1 MSTEDLVQRLWN
13 NGGELKGPV
22 VEAYYAWRALAVPES
37 RNLRFV
43 PSLKHKNGVSYPA
56 IIARVENANGEMTGI
71 QRTFL
76 AHDGAGKA
84 PVDKKL
90 QKMSLG
96 RTKGSAVRLAEPRD
110 GVALFFGEGVETTV
124 TAMQATGY
132 PGFATLGTSNLK
144 AVDPPDGAKDVIL
157 LGENDGGKSAA
168 AIAKIAPVL
177 KQKGIRVRVAYPP
190 AGYKDFNDMVMGA
203 ADRTAAF
210 EAVRKAIEDAQDF
223 VDPDD
228 DLVER
233 AKTDPGAAFESE
245 ILEQL
250 AEMRRD
256 NPSRF
261 ERLIA
266 RLKKETKCRI
276 GELMTALNRSGDDEG
291 GQETQASLLVQLA
304 KDQCKFFHDEVGA
317 TYASLSAPHDGGT
330 HRETHKLKSKGLRL
344 WLLRSYYLGTGGVPN
359 DTALKSAIALLEAF
373 ARFDGPQ
380 CEVFVRRAFHKG
392 KLYLDLCD
400 DRWRVVEIDE
410 SGWRIVD
417 EPPVLFLRANGML
430 LLPEPK
436 QGDPKKGIER
446 LRSLMR
452 VRAHEDFVI
461 IVGFLLDALGGHGP
475 HPVLIFTG
483 EPGATK
489 TTHAKMARLLT
500 DPNTSLVRSPPKEL
514 RDVYIS
520 AVKGAVLAYNN
531 LSSLPEWLSDAL
543 CVVTEGSSDSRR
555 ELYSDDEESIIFA
568 RAPAILTAVTNIIA
582 KGDLSQRALYA
593 GLAPVPDSERKD
605 EPELWAQFESARPEI
620 LGALLTGLS
629 EGLRRLPTIKV
640 TLPRMATFAKFVTG
654 CETAFWPAGTFLAAY
669 GVNAENAVDDVL
681 DADVGVATFR
691 DFMAEHNEWEGTL
704 AQLHAALV
712 ERVRKP
718 ERDAAEA
725 HRKAAA
731 ERDYDLKILTETKL
745 REAQQGVR
753 EVMSSGWPKNPQVL
767 SARLKKVG
775 PQLRKIG
782 IAITWPI
789 GRRHGRKISI
799 TTHRG
804 GPREKASSASSAS
817 SKHSEQSP
825 HDNEN
830 NGLDENEIGPGGRT
844 PPPRGR
850 TSRPGGRT
858 QEDVASKPEDAPGSP
873 QDALRTNSEQIEPS
887 DNPMNDDENS
897 SREDAEDAGDAFS
910 ADRSNIPSGR
920 KPPEPANEY
929 ATASENQS
937 DPVKPPKRT
946 MNL

>member
-1 MSTEDLVQRLWN
+1 MRRGLFWRKRGKRNSRSIKKGRICED
-13 NGGELKGPV
+13 G
-22 VEAYYAWRALAVPES
+22 S
-37 RNLRFV
+37 RV
-43 PSLKHKNGVSYPA
+43 C
-56 IIARVENANGEMTGI
+56 
-71 QRTFL
+71 
-76 AHDGAGKA
+76 
-84 PVDKKL
+84 
-90 QKMSLG
+90 
-96 RTKGSAVRLAEPRD
+96 
-110 GVALFFGEGVETTV
+110 ETV
-124 TAMQATGY
+124 
-132 PGFATLGTSNLK
+132 PGFA
-144 AVDPPDGAKDVIL
+144 
-157 LGENDGGKSAA
+157 
-168 AIAKIAPVL
+168 
-177 KQKGIRVRVAYPP
+177 
-190 AGYKDFNDMVMGA
+190 
-203 ADRTAAF
+203 
-210 EAVRKAIEDAQDF
+210 
-223 VDPDD
+223 
-228 DLVER
+228 
-233 AKTDPGAAFESE
+233 
-245 ILEQL
+245 
-250 AEMRRD
+250 
-256 NPSRF
+256 
-261 ERLIA
+261 
-266 RLKKETKCRI
+266 
-276 GELMTALNRSGDDEG
+276 
-291 GQETQASLLVQLA
+291 
-304 KDQCKFFHDEVGA
+304 
-317 TYASLSAPHDGGT
+317 HDGGT

-344 WLLRSYYLGTGGVPN
+344 WLIRSYYLGTGRVPN

-380 CEVFVRRAFHKG
+380 RDVLVRRAFHKG

-400 DRWRVVEIDE
+400 DRWRAVEVDE

-430 LLPEPK
+430 ALPEPK

-461 IVGFLLDALGGHGP
+461 IVGFLLDALGGRGP

-514 RDVYIS
+514 RDVYI
-520 AVKGAVLAYNN
+520 AATKGAVLAYNN
-531 LSSLPEWLSDAL
+531 LSSLPDWLSDAL

-555 ELYSDDEESIIFA
+555 ELYSDDEESLIFA
-568 RAPAILTAVTNIIA
+568 RAPAMLTAVTNIIA

-605 EPELWAQFESARPEI
+605 EPELWAQFDSARPEI

-704 AQLHAALV
+704 TQLHAALV

-753 EVMSSGWPKNPQVL
+753 DVMSSGWPKNPQVL
-767 SARLKKVG
+767 SGRLKKVG

-782 IAITWPI
+782 IAITWPT

-799 TTHRG
+799 STLGG
-804 GPREKASSASSAS
+804 GPRENASSTSSAS
-817 SKHSEQSP
+817 SKQGKQSAQT
-825 HDNEN
+825 NEN
-830 NGLDENEIGPGGRT
+830 NGLDENEIHPGGHT
-844 PPPRGR
+844 SPSRGGA
-850 TSRPGGRT
+850 SRPGGRT
-858 QEDVASKPEDAPGSP
+858 QEDVGSNSEDAPGSP
-873 QDALRTNSEQIEPS
+873 QDGLRTNSEQIEPS
-887 DNPMNDDENS
+887 DNPMNDDEDS
-897 SREDAEDAGDAFS
+897 SREDTEDAGDAFS
-910 ADRSNIPSGR
+910 PNPSNIPSGR
-920 KPPEPANEY
+920 KPPGPANEN

-937 DPVKPPKRT
+937 DPLKPPKRT